1 MRPDC
6 FSPSKFPSG
15 NLTGLKG
22 FRETCRS
29 GVTLV
34 PPSFLAAEDVAP
46 VQGVKE
52 CILHFG
58 IVHEL
63 NLLRLLYYLTN
74 IKINN
79 W

>member
-1 MRPDC
+1 
-6 FSPSKFPSG
+6 
-15 NLTGLKG
+15 
-22 FRETCRS
+22 
-29 GVTLV
+29 V

-46 VQGVKE
+46 VQGVKYT
-52 CILHFG
+52 LHFG

-74 IKINN
+74 IKIIN